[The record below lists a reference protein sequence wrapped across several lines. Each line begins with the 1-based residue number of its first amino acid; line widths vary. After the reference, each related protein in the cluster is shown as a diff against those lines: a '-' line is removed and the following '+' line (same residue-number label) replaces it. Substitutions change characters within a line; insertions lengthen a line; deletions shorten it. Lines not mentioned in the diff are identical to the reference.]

1 MSVYS
6 FDNQHT
12 KMQAIYQLDKSPLLS
27 LICKTYA
34 MKKVRTFCV
43 LLKTW

>member
-12 KMQAIYQLDKSPLLS
+12 KMQAIYQYKNL
-27 LICKTYA
+27 
-34 MKKVRTFCV
+34 KKYFQASRHWLFAQ
-43 LLKTW
+43 LFHQLNQ